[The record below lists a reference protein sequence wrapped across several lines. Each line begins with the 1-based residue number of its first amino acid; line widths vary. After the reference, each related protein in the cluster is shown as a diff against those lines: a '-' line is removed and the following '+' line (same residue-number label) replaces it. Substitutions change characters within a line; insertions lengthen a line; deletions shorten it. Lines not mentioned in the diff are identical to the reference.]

1 MSVSLLE
8 VIENAGYD
16 LHLKEDAIWLLSKRN
31 EFNELVE
38 AAEELIGEAE

>member
-16 LHLKEDAIWLLSKRN
+16 LNTVEDANWLLSKRN
-31 EFNELVE
+31 EFDELVE
-38 AAEELIGEAE
+38 KAEELVEDL